1 MSEIQQILRTG
12 YRRITYLTNVRP
24 NKEEFKDAVFQREN
38 MRSTY
43 WGNGIAV
50 PHPLTAVS
58 SDSFVAVTELPQAVV
73 WDDQKNMVNL
83 VLMVCV
89 GKNSSKAF
97 QIWNYLAKV
106 FSDKH
111 FVERLLPDPSYEH
124 FISLLKEAIAGSFKK

>member
-1 MSEIQQILRTG
+1 
-12 YRRITYLTNVRP
+12 
-24 NKEEFKDAVFQREN
+24 

-58 SDSFVAVTELPQAVV
+58 SDSFVACYQIAAGSCMGY
-73 WDDQKNMVNL
+73 QKNMVNL

-97 QIWNYLAKV
+97 QLWNYLAKV

-111 FVERLLPDPSYEH
+111 FVERLLPDPSYER
-124 FISLLKEAIAGSFKK
+124 FLALLKEAIAGSFFKNKTGGHYMTVKKRH